1 MIAKLTADREAL
13 QLHPVQ
19 GKPSGLTLM
28 AKRKM
33 QGSPTVLLN
42 SLLRQGIWGGL
53 AGYGWALD
61 EY

>member
-13 QLHPVQ
+13 QFQPVQ

-42 SLLRQGIWGGL
+42 SLLRQGVCGGL
-53 AGYGWALD
+53 AGYG
-61 EY
+61 